1 VITFQ
6 GITAD
11 MDLWVDDHAHA
22 LQGLQGL
29 QGLHQIY
36 QFIDAQAD
44 MIKGV

>member
-22 LQGLQGL
+22 LQGL
-29 QGLHQIY
+29 HQIY

>member
-29 QGLHQIY
+29 HQIY